1 MKKLFAFI
9 TAAVAASATLP
20 AVAATIDLSTLTG
33 AATLRNG
40 DVLTG
45 ELTKELRI
53 SIVDGAVVTLS
64 NAIVT
69 NKANLGML
77 WAGIECNGDATIILS
92 GSNAVGGLY
101 KHPGIFVPANK
112 TLTITGSGSLTAC
125 GYGGGAGIGGGE
137 GIDCGNIIIKGGVIN
152 AIGGEKAAGIGGA
165 VQCSCGDITISG
177 GTITATGGNQAVGIG
192 SGADSSCGDITI
204 GGGMVVA
211 TCGRG
216 CTNPIGAGSGGSC
229 SGIAVADGMF
239 EACGSSTRIV
249 TAYGTVD
256 LSMCPAKDYE
266 NIAFCDGIA
275 ITGAL
280 AVNGKVSIADGATV
294 TLRDVAINGEDSDSC
309 KWAGITCEGDATI
322 VLEGSNFVRGFYHSF
337 PGIFVPT
344 NKTLTIMG
352 AGVLTASSNGDGAA
366 GIGSGL
372 EKPCGNIVINGG
384 TVVATGGRF
393 APGIGGTS
401 SVCGTVAIGSGVTRV
416 VATAGNGC
424 DKPVAG
430 GGSSDGVSVSDEL
443 FDRTEG
449 ATRTIASGDIGRYTY
464 DTTFADGSVITGTL
478 QGRLKMSIAA
488 GATVTLRDVIIS
500 GVNDPDCK
508 WAGLTCEGD
517 ATIVLAGN
525 NYVSGFYGDY
535 PGIYVPYGKTLTI
548 RGSGSLVAVGG
559 GYGAGIGGGFY
570 IDCGNIDIK
579 GGSIIAQ
586 GGQYA
591 AGIGTG
597 KNGDCG
603 NIFARAGITS
613 IMSTCG
619 ADCSKPIGCG
629 PEGIGGGVSVESGL
643 GDVSNGKT
651 RCISS
656 NLVNLSDLT
665 GNRSVNDGFIVAGTL
680 SGPYKITIPDGAT
693 VTLSGVTINGEND
706 TDCKWAG
713 ITCLGDATIVIE
725 GENTVTGFH
734 EDYPGIYVPL
744 NKTLTIKGN
753 GSLTASSNGK
763 GAGIGGGNEISCGSI
778 VVESGTVIATGGDN
792 AAGIGGGYGSA
803 CGDVDIGIGAILVV
817 AKCGTGCDNPIGAG
831 NLGTEGN
838 VSVADGLS
846 YKEVDKTLTLKTGN
860 LAYVTEDTVFS
871 GTSVLLTGELPGN
884 YKITLDVNALA
895 TISNVVIN
903 GVNDPD
909 CKWAGITCL
918 GNNRITIKGE
928 NTITGFHEDYPGISY
943 VTESEQNLVITGSG
957 KLTAASNGKGAG
969 IGGGRNEQ
977 CGSLL
982 ILGGNITAIGGGG
995 AAGIGSA
1002 SGGRC
1007 AGIYI
1012 DAATVTA
1019 IGGSGAAG
1027 IGSGSGANC
1036 GTISIESDISR
1047 VVATCGAGCVNPIGA
1062 GDHGGCDTVE
1072 VSPDMLSDETSG
1084 STRTIEGGRIIHLDE
1099 IPRGMLI
1106 GNNLIVPDGRIL
1118 TGQLDEDCKISIWA
1132 GATVTLRDVYIERQ
1146 DDDEHP
1152 WAGITCRGNA
1162 TIDLEGG
1169 NYVAAFGEDHPGIY
1183 VPQGKT
1189 LTIRGDGSLEAAKSE
1204 DGSGAGIG
1212 AGTNDGCGNIVI
1224 EGGTIMAR
1232 GGYYAAGIGGTGLPC
1247 GVISITGGNIA
1258 AVGGEGAAGIGG
1270 GLGGM
1275 CRGISIGNGIECVA
1289 ATAGYAL
1296 ENGDAKPNPS
1306 PIGAGAGADAICRG
1320 VNMGFGLNA
1329 EYGKDEEDRDT
1340 CTVTPKLID
1349 LAQLTGSG
1357 TLVLKDGDIA
1367 TGTLSANYKVCI
1379 EEGATVMLRDV
1390 CINEINISDSGTPW
1404 AGITC
1409 LGGATIDI
1417 DGENMVRGCYDGY
1430 PGIFVPAGA
1439 TLTIRGGDDLLFAGG
1454 CSNGAGIGGGEGTDR
1469 KCGNI
1474 IIAGGWV
1481 MAVGGENASGMGSG
1495 YQSSCGDITISG
1507 CNVSTTGGSGGAGI
1521 GSGVS
1526 GQCGAITIDGGTT
1539 GAEGGWYAAGIGT
1552 GQNGRCG
1559 AISITPGIT
1568 YVIAASGKDCVNPI
1582 GAGTGGTCTGGV
1594 SVDKLLSD
1602 ETSES
1607 GNVRMISPRALAG
1620 YSVWA
1625 AEKGLTGDDAAW
1637 DAKPAMWGGS
1647 WANAFVYTYG
1657 EGLADGS
1664 VVLMT
1669 ISFDANGKPVIT
1681 TAPVVEGHTD
1691 FTAAVVGSETVDDW
1705 SSPVTLQQ
1713 NGNDWTL
1720 PAGKSANFFRVRLEE

>member
-1 MKKLFAFI
+1 MKKIFALI
-9 TAAVAASATLP
+9 AAAVATSTILP
-20 AVAATIDLSTLTG
+20 AVADTIDLSTLTG
-33 AATLRNG
+33 AVTLRNG

-53 SIVDGAVVTLS
+53 SIVDGATVTLS
-64 NAIVT
+64 
-69 NKANLGML
+69 
-77 WAGIECNGDATIILS
+77 
-92 GSNAVGGLY
+92 
-101 KHPGIFVPANK
+101 
-112 TLTITGSGSLTAC
+112 
-125 GYGGGAGIGGGE
+125 
-137 GIDCGNIIIKGGVIN
+137 
-152 AIGGEKAAGIGGA
+152 
-165 VQCSCGDITISG
+165 
-177 GTITATGGNQAVGIG
+177 
-192 SGADSSCGDITI
+192 
-204 GGGMVVA
+204 
-211 TCGRG
+211 
-216 CTNPIGAGSGGSC
+216 
-229 SGIAVADGMF
+229 
-239 EACGSSTRIV
+239 
-249 TAYGTVD
+249 
-256 LSMCPAKDYE
+256 
-266 NIAFCDGIA
+266 
-275 ITGAL
+275 
-280 AVNGKVSIADGATV
+280 
-294 TLRDVAINGEDSDSC
+294 DVAINGEDSDSC

-322 VLEGSNFVRGFYHSF
+322 VLEGINFVRGFYHSF

-352 AGVLTASSNGDGAA
+352 AGALTASSNGDGAA

-372 EKPCGNIVINGG
+372 QRPCGSIAIDGG
-384 TVVATGGRF
+384 TIVAAGGRF
-393 APGIGGTS
+393 APGIGGES
-401 SVCGTVAIGSGVTRV
+401 SACGTVAVGSGVTRV
-416 VATAGNGC
+416 VATAGDGC
-424 DKPVAG
+424 DLPIAG
-430 GGSSDGVSVSDEL
+430 GGNGVSVAEGLSDRA
-443 FDRTEG
+443 DG
-449 ATRTIASGDIGRYTY
+449 KTRTIASGDLGRYSY
-464 DTTFADGSVITGTL
+464 DTTFTDGSVITGTL
-478 QGRLKMSIAA
+478 QGRLKMSIAD
-488 GATVTLRDVIIS
+488 GATVTLRDVMIS
-500 GVNDPDCK
+500 GVNDSGCK
-508 WAGLTCEGD
+508 WAGLTCEGN
-517 ATIVLAGN
+517 ATIVLAGDSF
-525 NYVSGFYGDY
+525 VKGFYADY
-535 PGIYVPYGKTLTI
+535 PGIYVPYGKKLTI

-559 GYGAGIGGGFY
+559 GYGAGIGGGFC
-570 IDCGNIDIK
+570 IDCGDIDIS
-579 GGSIIAQ
+579 GGSIIAL

-597 KNGDCG
+597 KKGDCG
-603 NIFARAGITS
+603 NIFVRAGVTS

-629 PEGIGGGVSVESGL
+629 PEGSGGGVSVESGL
-643 GDVSNGKT
+643 SDASNGKT

-665 GNRSVNDGFIVAGTL
+665 GNQSVNDGFIAAGTL

-778 VVESGTVIATGGDN
+778 VVESGTVIATGGGN

-803 CGDVDIGIGAILVV
+803 CEDVDIGIGAILVV

-903 GVNDPD
+903 GVNDD
-909 CKWAGITCL
+909 AFRWAGITCL
-918 GNNRITIKGE
+918 GNNRITIKGK
-928 NTITGFHEDYPGISY
+928 NSITGFHEDYPGISY
-943 VTESEQNLVITGSG
+943 VTESEQSLIIAGSG
-957 KLTAASNGKGAG
+957 KLTVSSNGSGAG
-969 IGGGRNEQ
+969 IGGGRNED
-977 CGSLL
+977 CGKLL
-982 ILGGNITAIGGGG
+982 ILGGNITATGGTGAAGIGSASGGSCVEIDIDTATVTAIGGGG
-995 AAGIGSA
+995 AAGIGS
-1002 SGGRC
+1002 
-1007 AGIYI
+1007 
-1012 DAATVTA
+1012 
-1019 IGGSGAAG
+1019 GSGAT
-1027 IGSGSGANC
+1027 C
-1036 GTISIESDISR
+1036 GLIRINPDISR
-1047 VVATCGAGCVNPIGA
+1047 IVATCGAGCVNPIGA

-1072 VSPDMLSDETSG
+1072 VSPDMLRDETSG

-1118 TGQLDEDCKISIWA
+1118 TGQLDEDCKISIWT

-1146 DDDEHP
+1146 DDVEYP

-1162 TIDLEGG
+1162 TIVLEGG

-1189 LTIRGDGSLEAAKSE
+1189 LTIRGDGSLEVVKSE

-1212 AGTNDGCGNIVI
+1212 AGTGDACGDIVI
-1224 EGGTIMAR
+1224 EGGTITAR
-1232 GGYYAAGIGGTGLPC
+1232 GGYFAAGIGGTGSPC
-1247 GVISITGGNIA
+1247 GVISITGGNIS

-1275 CRGISIGNGIECVA
+1275 CRGISIGTGIECVA

-1306 PIGAGAGADAICRG
+1306 PIGAGAGADAICGG

-1357 TLVLKDGDIA
+1357 TLVLHDGDIA
-1367 TGTLSANYKVCI
+1367 TGVLEADYKVCI
-1379 EEGATVMLRDV
+1379 DGDATVMLRNV
-1390 CINEINISDSGTPW
+1390 SINGNNISDSGKPW

-1409 LGGATIDI
+1409 LGGATIDL

-1439 TLTIRGGDDLLFAGG
+1439 TLTIRGDDDLLGDDLLFAGG

-1469 KCGNI
+1469 KCGDI
-1474 IIAGGWV
+1474 IIEGGSV
-1481 MAVGGENASGMGSG
+1481 MAVGGENASGLGSG
-1495 YQSSCGDITISG
+1495 YQSSCGDITVSG
-1507 CNVSTTGGSGGAGI
+1507 GFVSTTGGSGGAGI
-1521 GSGVS
+1521 GTGVS

-1539 GAEGGWYAAGIGT
+1539 GAEGGRYAAGIGS
-1552 GQNGRCG
+1552 GQNGTCG
-1559 AISITPGIT
+1559 AISITQGIT
-1568 YVIAASGKDCVNPI
+1568 YVIAASGKEWGTPI
-1582 GAGTGGTCTGGV
+1582 GAGMGGTCTGAV
-1594 SVDKLLSD
+1594 SVDKVLSD
-1602 ETSES
+1602 ELSES
-1607 GNVRMISPRALAG
+1607 GDVRMIAPRALPG

-1625 AEKGLTGDDAAW
+1625 EEKGLTGDDAAW

-1664 VVLMT
+1664 IAIMS

-1681 TAPVVEGHTD
+1681 TAPVVEGHID
-1691 FTAAVVGSETVDDW
+1691 FTAEVVGSETVDDW